1 MASTTLTAVPTSF
14 YQGDTLNLLVELA
27 DYSAADGW
35 ELTYYFKNSGSN
47 FSIESTASGAKH
59 EFTVAASTTANW
71 LPGTYR
77 VVGKV
82 ADGTST
88 HTVSIANIEILRDLS
103 TSDNYDTR
111 SHAQKCLDAINTVL
125 EGKATRDVLQT
136 TIAGQSIGRMS
147 FNELLAAK
155 AHYQDIVNGEAVS
168 AGTKGRN
175 ILVRFGNA

>member
-1 MASTTLTAVPTSF
+1 MAATTLSAVPSSF
-14 YQGDTLNLLVELA
+14 YQGDTLDLLVELS

-35 ELTYYFKNSGSN
+35 VLSYYFKNSGGN
-47 FSIESTASGAKH
+47 FSITSAASGAKH
-59 EFTVAASTTANW
+59 AFAEVAADTATW
-71 LPGTYR
+71 LPGVYA

-82 ADGTST
+82 TDGTST
-88 HTVSIANIEILRDLS
+88 HTVSTGQIEILRDLS
-103 TSDNYDTR
+103 TSENFDTR
-111 SHAQKCLDAINTVL
+111 SHAKKCLDAINLVL

-155 AHYQDIVNGEAVS
+155 AHYQDLVSGESVS

>member
-1 MASTTLTAVPTSF
+1 MASTTLTAVPSSF
-14 YQGDTLNLLVELA
+14 YQGDTLNLLVELS

-35 ELTYYFKNSGSN
+35 TLSYFFKNKDSN
-47 FSIESTASGAKH
+47 FSIVSTASGAKH
-59 EFTVAASTTANW
+59 SFAAIAAVTETW
-71 LPGTYR
+71 LPGVYA

-82 ADGTST
+82 SDGTST
-88 HTVSIANIEILRDLS
+88 HTVSVGSIEILRDLS
-103 TSDNYDTR
+103 TGDNFDTR
-111 SHAQKCLDAINTVL
+111 THAKKCLDAINLVL

-147 FNELLAAK
+147 FNELLSAK

-175 ILVRFGNA
+175 VLVRFGNA